1 MNIINKE
8 YFWNIKNNF
17 IYIYKY
23 KKNINLKIIFIN
35 KDDNEENNMSD
46 FVEED
51 EIEDEEED
59 EIEDEEEDEIEEEE
73 DEEEDEENID
83 NNINN
88 KDKDIVININ
98 NIYDEDNIDYLNAKN
113 LLNNII
119 LPRTFS
125 YKHLIVPIQ
134 FYKNNNKIIVLGSY
148 AITNLELLKTLYEFY
163 NVKVLSTDELEE
175 INNDDYWNYVDN
187 AKELKNPHYLN
198 TLGLLTNF
206 EYIERIENDIF
217 RFELNKV

>member
-8 YFWNIKNNF
+8 YFWDIKNNF

-23 KKNINLKIIFIN
+23 KKYINLKIIFIN
-35 KDDNEENNMSD
+35 NEDEDIDVN
-46 FVEED
+46 VEED
-51 EIEDEEED
+51 IDVEENDDEEED
-59 EIEDEEEDEIEEEE
+59 DDDDYDEEE
-73 DEEEDEENID
+73 DEEEVC
-83 NNINN
+83 
-88 KDKDIVININ
+88 KDIVININ
-98 NIYDEDNIDYLNAKN
+98 EIYDEDNIDYLNAKN
-113 LLNNII
+113 LLNSII

-134 FYKNNNKIIVLGSY
+134 YYKNNNKIIVLGSH

-163 NVKVLSTDELEE
+163 NVKVLTTDELEE

-206 EYIERIENDIF
+206 KYIDRIENDIF
-217 RFELNKV
+217 RFELN

>member
-8 YFWNIKNNF
+8 YFWDIKNNF

-23 KKNINLKIIFIN
+23 KKNINLKIIFIDN
-35 KDDNEENNMSD
+35 DDIDTEKEDIDIDIDIDIEDDIDEEDDNEED
-46 FVEED
+46 DDEED
-51 EIEDEEED
+51 DEDEEDID
-59 EIEDEEEDEIEEEE
+59 E
-73 DEEEDEENID
+73 
-83 NNINN
+83 
-88 KDKDIVININ
+88 DIVININ
-98 NIYDEDNIDYLNAKN
+98 ETYDEDNIDYLNAKN
-113 LLNNII
+113 LLNSII

-134 FYKNNNKIIVLGSY
+134 YYKNNNKIIVLGSY

-206 EYIERIENDIF
+206 KYIDRIENDIF
-217 RFELNKV
+217 RIELN

>member
-8 YFWNIKNNF
+8 YFWDIKNNF

-23 KKNINLKIIFIN
+23 KKNINLKIIFIDN
-35 KDDNEENNMSD
+35 DDIDTEKEDIDIDIDIDIEDDIDEEDDNEED
-46 FVEED
+46 DDEED
-51 EIEDEEED
+51 DEDEEDID
-59 EIEDEEEDEIEEEE
+59 E
-73 DEEEDEENID
+73 
-83 NNINN
+83 
-88 KDKDIVININ
+88 DIVININ
-98 NIYDEDNIDYLNAKN
+98 ETYDEDNIDYLNAKN
-113 LLNNII
+113 LLNSII

-206 EYIERIENDIF
+206 KYIDRIENDIF
-217 RFELNKV
+217 RIELN

>member
-8 YFWNIKNNF
+8 YFWDIKNNF

-46 FVEED
+46 FVEEEEEEEEEEEGD
-51 EIEDEEED
+51 EDEEE
-59 EIEDEEEDEIEEEE
+59 EEED
-73 DEEEDEENID
+73 EEDEENID

-98 NIYDEDNIDYLNAKN
+98 KIYDEDNIDYLNAKN
-113 LLNNII
+113 LLNSII

-163 NVKVLSTDELEE
+163 NVKILTIDELEE

-206 EYIERIENDIF
+206 KYIDRIENDIF
-217 RFELNKV
+217 RFELN

>member
-8 YFWNIKNNF
+8 YFWDIKNNF

-23 KKNINLKIIFIN
+23 KKYINLKIIFIN
-35 KDDNEENNMSD
+35 NEDED
-46 FVEED
+46 EDIDVDVEED
-51 EIEDEEED
+51 IDVEENDDEEED
-59 EIEDEEEDEIEEEE
+59 EDDDYDEEE
-73 DEEEDEENID
+73 DEEEVC
-83 NNINN
+83 
-88 KDKDIVININ
+88 KDIVININ
-98 NIYDEDNIDYLNAKN
+98 EIYDEDNIDYLNAKN
-113 LLNNII
+113 LLNSII

-134 FYKNNNKIIVLGSY
+134 YYKNNNKIIVLGSH

-163 NVKVLSTDELEE
+163 NVKVLTTDELEE

-206 EYIERIENDIF
+206 KYIDRIENDIF
-217 RFELNKV
+217 RFELN

>member
-8 YFWNIKNNF
+8 YFWDIKNNF

-46 FVEED
+46 FVEEEEEEEGEEEEGD
-51 EIEDEEED
+51 EDEEE
-59 EIEDEEEDEIEEEE
+59 EEEE
-73 DEEEDEENID
+73 DEEDEENID

-98 NIYDEDNIDYLNAKN
+98 KIYDEDNIDYLNAKN
-113 LLNNII
+113 LLNSII

-206 EYIERIENDIF
+206 KYIDRIENDIF
-217 RFELNKV
+217 RIELN

>member
-8 YFWNIKNNF
+8 YFWDIKNNF

-23 KKNINLKIIFIN
+23 KKNKNLKIIFIN
-35 KDDNEENNMSD
+35 KDENEDENENEED
-46 FVEED
+46 IDIDEED
-51 EIEDEEED
+51 IDEEDIDEEDEDEEED
-59 EIEDEEEDEIEEEE
+59 DDEED
-73 DEEEDEENID
+73 D
-83 NNINN
+83 
-88 KDKDIVININ
+88 DKIYEDIVININ
-98 NIYDEDNIDYLNAKN
+98 EIYEEDNIDYLNAKN
-113 LLNNII
+113 LLNSII

-163 NVKVLSTDELEE
+163 NVKVLTTDELEE

-206 EYIERIENDIF
+206 KYIDRIENDIF
-217 RFELNKV
+217 RFELN

>member
-8 YFWNIKNNF
+8 YFWDIKNNF

-23 KKNINLKIIFIN
+23 KKNKNLKIIFIN
-35 KDDNEENNMSD
+35 KDENEEDND
-46 FVEED
+46 IEKEDIDIDDEED
-51 EIEDEEED
+51 IDID
-59 EIEDEEEDEIEEEE
+59 DEE
-73 DEEEDEENID
+73 DEEYEEDIDEEDIDEEDEEYEEDNIED
-83 NNINN
+83 E
-88 KDKDIVININ
+88 DIVININ
-98 NIYDEDNIDYLNAKN
+98 EIYEEDNIDYLNAKN
-113 LLNNII
+113 LLNSII

-206 EYIERIENDIF
+206 KYIDRIENDIF
-217 RFELNKV
+217 RFELN

>member
-8 YFWNIKNNF
+8 YFWDIKNNF

-23 KKNINLKIIFIN
+23 KKYINLKIIFIN
-35 KDDNEENNMSD
+35 NIEEED
-46 FVEED
+46 VEED
-51 EIEDEEED
+51 IDIDIDEED
-59 EIEDEEEDEIEEEE
+59 IDIDEEVC
-73 DEEEDEENID
+73 
-83 NNINN
+83 
-88 KDKDIVININ
+88 KDIVININ
-98 NIYDEDNIDYLNAKN
+98 EIYDEDNIDYLNAKN
-113 LLNNII
+113 LLNSII

-134 FYKNNNKIIVLGSY
+134 YYKNNNKIIVLGSH

-163 NVKVLSTDELEE
+163 NVKVLTTDELEE

-206 EYIERIENDIF
+206 KYIDRIENDIF
-217 RFELNKV
+217 RFELN

>member
-8 YFWNIKNNF
+8 YFWDIKNNF

-23 KKNINLKIIFIN
+23 KKYINLKIIFIN
-35 KDDNEENNMSD
+35 NEDEDIDVN
-46 FVEED
+46 VEED
-51 EIEDEEED
+51 IDVEENDDEEEDDDDDYDEEED
-59 EIEDEEEDEIEEEE
+59 EDEEEVC
-73 DEEEDEENID
+73 
-83 NNINN
+83 
-88 KDKDIVININ
+88 KDIVININ
-98 NIYDEDNIDYLNAKN
+98 EIYDEDNIDYLNAKN
-113 LLNNII
+113 LLNSII

-134 FYKNNNKIIVLGSY
+134 YYKNNNKIIVLGSH

-163 NVKVLSTDELEE
+163 NVKVLTTDELEE

-206 EYIERIENDIF
+206 KYIDRIENDIF
-217 RFELNKV
+217 RFELN

>member
-8 YFWNIKNNF
+8 YFWDIKNNF

-23 KKNINLKIIFIN
+23 KKNKNLKIIFIN
-35 KDDNEENNMSD
+35 KDENEDEDENKNEED
-46 FVEED
+46 IDIDIDEED
-51 EIEDEEED
+51 IDEED
-59 EIEDEEEDEIEEEE
+59 DDDDDEE
-73 DEEEDEENID
+73 DEEEDDDDE
-83 NNINN
+83 
-88 KDKDIVININ
+88 DKIYEDIVININ
-98 NIYDEDNIDYLNAKN
+98 EIYEEDNIDYLNAKN
-113 LLNNII
+113 LLNSII

-163 NVKVLSTDELEE
+163 NVKVLTTDELEE

-206 EYIERIENDIF
+206 KYIDRIENDIF
-217 RFELNKV
+217 RFELN

>member
-8 YFWNIKNNF
+8 YFWDIKNNF

-23 KKNINLKIIFIN
+23 KKNKNLKIIFIN
-35 KDDNEENNMSD
+35 KDENEDEDENKNEED
-46 FVEED
+46 IDIDIDEED
-51 EIEDEEED
+51 IDEDEED
-59 EIEDEEEDEIEEEE
+59 DDDEE
-73 DEEEDEENID
+73 DEEDID
-83 NNINN
+83 KIYE
-88 KDKDIVININ
+88 DIVININ
-98 NIYDEDNIDYLNAKN
+98 EIYEEDNIDYLNAKN
-113 LLNNII
+113 LLNSII

-163 NVKVLSTDELEE
+163 NVKVLTTDELEE

-206 EYIERIENDIF
+206 KYIDRIENDIF
-217 RFELNKV
+217 RFELN

>member
-8 YFWNIKNNF
+8 YFWDIKNNF

-23 KKNINLKIIFIN
+23 KKNINLKIIFIDN
-35 KDDNEENNMSD
+35 DDIDTEK
-46 FVEED
+46 ED
-51 EIEDEEED
+51 IDIDIEEEED
-59 EIEDEEEDEIEEEE
+59 IEEEDE
-73 DEEEDEENID
+73 DEEEDEEEEEDID
-83 NNINN
+83 EEDDEYNN
-88 KDKDIVININ
+88 KDKDIIININ
-98 NIYDEDNIDYLNAKN
+98 EIYDEDNIDYLNAKN
-113 LLNNII
+113 LLNSII

-206 EYIERIENDIF
+206 KYIDRIENDIF
-217 RFELNKV
+217 RIELN

>member
-8 YFWNIKNNF
+8 YFWDIKNNF

-23 KKNINLKIIFIN
+23 KKNINLKIIFIDN
-35 KDDNEENNMSD
+35 DDIDTEKEDIDIDIDIDIEDDIDEEDDNEED
-46 FVEED
+46 DDEED
-51 EIEDEEED
+51 DEDEEDID
-59 EIEDEEEDEIEEEE
+59 E
-73 DEEEDEENID
+73 
-83 NNINN
+83 
-88 KDKDIVININ
+88 DIVININ
-98 NIYDEDNIDYLNAKN
+98 ETYDEDNIDYLNAKN
-113 LLNNII
+113 LLNSII

-163 NVKVLSTDELEE
+163 NVKVLSIDELEE

-206 EYIERIENDIF
+206 KYIDRIENDIF
-217 RFELNKV
+217 RFELN

>member
-8 YFWNIKNNF
+8 YFWDIKNNF

-23 KKNINLKIIFIN
+23 KKNINLKIIFIDN
-35 KDDNEENNMSD
+35 DDIDIDIDKEDINIEEEVD
-46 FVEED
+46 DEEDIEEEVDDDDIDEED
-51 EIEDEEED
+51 EEDEEDD
-59 EIEDEEEDEIEEEE
+59 EEEEE
-73 DEEEDEENID
+73 DEY
-83 NNINN
+83 N

-98 NIYDEDNIDYLNAKN
+98 EIYDEDNIDYLNAKN
-113 LLNNII
+113 LLNSII

-206 EYIERIENDIF
+206 KYIDRIENDIF
-217 RFELNKV
+217 RIELN

>member
-8 YFWNIKNNF
+8 YFWDIKNNF

-23 KKNINLKIIFIN
+23 KKNTNLKIIFIN
-35 KDDNEENNMSD
+35 KDNDDIEIEQK
-46 FVEED
+46 VEEE
-51 EIEDEEED
+51 EID
-59 EIEDEEEDEIEEEE
+59 IEEEE
-73 DEEEDEENID
+73 EEDYEDEDEDYEDEDECEDECEED
-83 NNINN
+83 NNN

-98 NIYDEDNIDYLNAKN
+98 EIYDEDNIDYLNAKN
-113 LLNNII
+113 LLNSII

-134 FYKNNNKIIVLGSY
+134 YYKNNNKIIIIGSH

-163 NVKVLSTDELEE
+163 NVKVLTTDELEE

-206 EYIERIENDIF
+206 KYIDRIENDIF
-217 RFELNKV
+217 RFELN